1 MDQAVSEVSYHG
13 PLTTDHGQHSRM
25 QHMQENQQTEGKIN
39 REHWLQEEEHLAQ
52 RIQQAVNPGGER
64 AIARLAKQGK
74 KPVRELVQALIDPDT
89 DFFELGVIAGFGMD
103 YPGGVRDVPSGGLVT
118 GLGKIHGNW
127 SMIFANDSRVKAGT
141 YFPITLKKHMR
152 AQAIAEQCG
161 LNCVYIADS
170 GGAFLPMQAD
180 VFPDDGHFGSM
191 FYNMARMSSM
201 GLKQITL
208 STGGNTAGGAYI
220 VFMADE
226 AVMIEDLAYSFLG
239 GPPLVKAAIGEVI
252 DADALGGAMVH
263 ARISGGADHICK
275 DQLEGI
281 ERVRDI
287 LSQEQPQEIHC
298 RRWEEVPPAVSEENI
313 YELMPARVY
322 QAIDVA
328 RIIECFADGVGLRR
342 YKGDYAPGRGD
353 KIITGKIRIKGIPVG
368 VVAAN
373 DSGIIF
379 VEAARKATEF
389 IVRCSMERMPLL
401 FVQNSPGYMV
411 GSEAEQSGIG
421 KYGADMVR
429 AVSNARVPRIQLV
442 IGPDNGA
449 ANYGMCGRAYR
460 PHFLF
465 STMRA
470 RTSVMSGRSAA
481 EVLLSLEQRKR
492 QTEGQK
498 MSEAEAVSFRDEL
511 LKKYEFEAH
520 PFYCG
525 ARLFN
530 DRVLFFRE
538 IRDALAVAL
547 EISLLRPISDSTFG
561 NFRF

>member
-1 MDQAVSEVSYHG
+1 MDF
-13 PLTTDHGQHSRM
+13 TTMPDDQT
-25 QHMQENQQTEGKIN
+25 NQQKAN
-39 REHWLQEEEHLAQ
+39 KEHWLREEEHLTQ
-52 RIQQAVNPGGER
+52 RVQQAMNPGGEQ
-64 AIARLAKQGK
+64 ATARLAKQGK
-74 KPVRELVQALIDPDT
+74 KPVRELIQALIDKGT
-89 DFFELGVIAGFGMD
+89 DFFELGIIAGFGMD
-103 YPGGVRDVPSGGLVT
+103 YPGGVRDVPCAGLVT
-118 GLGKIHGNW
+118 GLGRIHGNW
-127 SMIFANDSRVKAGT
+127 CMIFANDSRVKAGT

-152 AQAIAEQCG
+152 AQAIAEQVG

-191 FYNMARMSSM
+191 FYNMARMSAM

-226 AVMIEDLAYSFLG
+226 AAMVETLAYSFLG
-239 GPPLVKAAIGEVI
+239 GPPLVKAAIGEEVE
-252 DADALGGAMVH
+252 AEALGGAEVH
-263 ARISGGADHICK
+263 TQVSGGADHICR

-281 ERVRDI
+281 EKVREI
-287 LSQEQPQEIHC
+287 LSQETSQALHC
-298 RRWEEVPPAVSEENI
+298 QRWEEIPPAVPEEKI
-313 YELMPARVY
+313 YELMPAGIH
-322 QAIDVA
+322 QAIDV
-328 RIIECFADGVGLRR
+328 RSIIECFADGVGLLE
-342 YKGDYAPGRGD
+342 YKRDYAPGRGD
-353 KIITGKIRIKGIPVG
+353 KMVTGKIRIKGIPVG

-373 DSGIIF
+373 NSGIIF

-389 IVRCSMERMPLL
+389 IIRCCLEKMPLL

-411 GSEAEQSGIG
+411 GSEAEHRGIG

-429 AVSNARVPRIQLV
+429 AVSNAQVPRFQLV

-492 QTEGQK
+492 RLESQEMTD
-498 MSEAEAVSFRDEL
+498 AEAASFRDEL
-511 LKKYEFEAH
+511 LKKYELEAH

-525 ARLFN
+525 ARLYN
-530 DRVLFFRE
+530 DRVLFLRE
-538 IRDALAVAL
+538 IRQALALAL
-547 EISLLRPISDSTFG
+547 EVSLLKPMPESIFG